1 MAGKPASGKGL
12 LQEHEKLAYG
22 GFGMKIN
29 ADNYMTI
36 QGWMRT
42 ELGLKGNDLLV
53 YAVIWGFSQIE
64 EQRFTGSLQYLA
76 DWCGATKQGIQ
87 KNLKSLL
94 EKGVIKKYEYMKN
107 NVKFVE
113 YEAIREL
120 TPCNRVH
127 ESGQQSYTHDTTKF
141 HEGGQQSCTN
151 NIKDNIKDNKED
163 NKDNLSCAPEPHDGV
178 AGKEEQLKNDF
189 EIIYA
194 LYPKKVG
201 KTVAFANYKLW
212 VSEKGK
218 DVGGHR
224 YRLTN
229 RQIYMAVRKY
239 AAQQEEAG
247 KELEYWKNF
256 DTLMGRQLLDYVD
269 WEEGEG

>member
-1 MAGKPASGKGL
+1 
-12 LQEHEKLAYG
+12 
-22 GFGMKIN
+22 MKVN
-29 ADNYMTI
+29 ADNYITV

-42 ELGLKGNDLLV
+42 ELGLKGNDLLA
-53 YAVIWGFSQIE
+53 YAVIYAFSQIE
-64 EQRFTGSLQYLA
+64 GQRFKGSLQYLA

-87 KNLKSLL
+87 KNLKCLT
-94 EKGVIKKYEYMKN
+94 EKKIIKKYEYMKN

-120 TPCNRVH
+120 TPCNKVDGD
-127 ESGQQSYTHDTTKF
+127 GQQSYTHDATEF
-141 HEGGQQSCTN
+141 HGGGQQSCTN
-151 NIKDNIKDNKED
+151 NIIDNNEYKKED
-163 NKDNLSCAPEPHDGV
+163 NKDNLSCAPKPHGGDP
-178 AGKEEQLKNDF
+178 GKEEQLKADF
-189 EIIYA
+189 EIIYR
-194 LYPKKVG
+194 LYPKKAG

-218 DVGGHR
+218 DVGGTR

-269 WEEGEG
+269 WGEGEG